1 MMALDLE
8 DEKIVGVLHDV
19 IEDNEEWTFEKL
31 EIEGF
36 SLSVIDALKSVT
48 KLSEN
53 EDYDDFIT
61 RSLGNEIGKKVKM
74 ADLRH
79 NMDVSRIDKVG
90 ERDIDRLNRYQLAYA
105 RILDQL

>member
-1 MMALDLE
+1 MSSVEAQ
-8 DEKIVGVLHDV
+8 
-19 IEDNEEWTFEKL
+19 NEEEKKKDEEKKKL
-31 EIEGF
+31 YADKI
-36 SLSVIDALKSVT
+36 LPAVT

-53 EDYDDFIT
+53 EDYEDFIT
-61 RSLGNEIGKKVKM
+61 RSLANEIGKKVKM

>member
-19 IEDNEEWTFEKL
+19 IEDNKEWTFEKL